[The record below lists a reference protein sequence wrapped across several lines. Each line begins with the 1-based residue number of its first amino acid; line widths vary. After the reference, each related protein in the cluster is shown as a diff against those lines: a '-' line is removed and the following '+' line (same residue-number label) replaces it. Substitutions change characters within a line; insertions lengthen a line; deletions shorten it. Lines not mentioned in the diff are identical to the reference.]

1 MTSTLLMV
9 SLVLTWSC
17 SDVVRSSSEL
27 RNMQSD
33 AKNINA
39 VETDTGRDIER
50 RVTRSDVRAT
60 LGNKPEPGFWP
71 ARGRRSYFEDVP
83 PLFWSDAPLRPNS
96 QTPRMHWRS
105 AAPHKPRGRLQLHTP
120 LFAEEPNYVL
130 LDRRDEPN
138 VSPDGTNDDDPFWV
152 ARGRRRYEA
161 RTASGEGSLW
171 AAKVRPTSISGLREL
186 MYADEPFWAERIRKS
201 DHDSLESAEDPFW
214 PTRGK
219 RNIFRL
225 PEGTPR
231 RRVLKSLSGNELCW
245 AARGRRSA
253 DEDSRDKRGLLESLS
268 AGEPFWAARG
278 KRPAGDEDEDS
289 QDRGEPLET
298 ISVDVPTWTA
308 FGKKSALDDAR
319 QSRDKC
325 CQKESMS
332 VERPLW
338 ASQKRGNDDDDD
350 ELEDKRGRRGSLL
363 DSLSAEVPFWAARG
377 KKDSPRMTPPSPEDL
392 LSQIRTQESPSKSDP
407 WWPVRGK
414 RIADT
419 DSNPNPEDER
429 FRHATENRRQNNT
442 FNRNL
447 AS

>member
-1 MTSTLLMV
+1 MPQTILL
-9 SLVLTWSC
+9 
-17 SDVVRSSSEL
+17 
-27 RNMQSD
+27 
-33 AKNINA
+33 A
-39 VETDTGRDIER
+39 G
-50 RVTRSDVRAT
+50 
-60 LGNKPEPGFWP
+60 
-71 ARGRRSYFEDVP
+71 
-83 PLFWSDAPLRPNS
+83 
-96 QTPRMHWRS
+96 
-105 AAPHKPRGRLQLHTP
+105 GRLQLHTP

-161 RTASGEGSLW
+161 RTSSGEGSLW
-171 AAKVRPTSISGLREL
+171 ATKVRPTSIRGLREL

-278 KRPAGDEDEDS
+278 KRPAADEDEDS

-298 ISVDVPTWTA
+298 MSTDVPTWTA

-319 QSRDKC
+319 QSR
-325 CQKESMS
+325 ESMS

-350 ELEDKRGRRGSLL
+350 ELEEKRGRRGSLL
-363 DSLSAEVPFWAARG
+363 DSLSAEVPFWAARGRRGFLESFSTEDPFWAARG

-392 LSQIRTQESPSKSDP
+392 LSQVSSRT
-407 WWPVRGK
+407 RM
-414 RIADT
+414 
-419 DSNPNPEDER
+419 
-429 FRHATENRRQNNT
+429 
-442 FNRNL
+442 
-447 AS
+447 